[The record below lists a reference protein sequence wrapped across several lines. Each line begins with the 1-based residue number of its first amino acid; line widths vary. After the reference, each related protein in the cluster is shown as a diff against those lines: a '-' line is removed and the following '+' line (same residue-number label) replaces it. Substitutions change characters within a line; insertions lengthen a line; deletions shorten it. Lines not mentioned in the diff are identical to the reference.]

1 LPPRTPILSAEVTV
15 IDGRAAPLRTLRAA
29 IFAAVAVILL
39 LALRAKSDGARPD
52 LTVIVVSFALLTLLL
67 RPLTSRERSLPVVF
81 GGLLA
86 SQLLL
91 HVGYLFSS
99 TGQFAHAGSSG
110 LFCSPATPA
119 SGAACLPTERG
130 GVVLLSVQ
138 LIAAA
143 LFACWIRGADSVAW
157 QLARQSFGALLL
169 SLRQF
174 AGSLFK
180 ALVAVVPPV
189 AFSLSPKQIPAPRLH
204 SSLFAREC
212 GRRGPP
218 VAGRLVQPSGNPAPA
233 RFALAS

>member
-1 LPPRTPILSAEVTV
+1 V
-15 IDGRAAPLRTLRAA
+15 IDTRAPLRTLRAA

-39 LALRAKSDGARPD
+39 LALRAKSDGSPPD
-52 LTVIVVSFALLTLLL
+52 LALILASFALLTLLL

-81 GGLLA
+81 SGLLA

-91 HVGYLFSS
+91 HVAYLFVS
-99 TGQFAHAGSSG
+99 TGQFAHSGSAG

-130 GVVLLSVQ
+130 GVVLLTVQ

-169 SLRQF
+169 TLHRF
-174 AGSLFK
+174 AGVLFK

-189 AFSLSPKQIPAPRLH
+189 ALSLSPRQILAPRLH
-204 SSLFAREC
+204 SALFVHEC

-218 VAGRLVQPSGNPAPA
+218 APGRSVQPSGNPGSPA